1 MHEIPVPRSASC
13 RPTSA
18 PATVVVVTAILALT
32 GCRTGSW
39 TPPSTWSMFGS
50 SSKATGGL
58 TDAPEYAQGPAK
70 PAATATPYPTTS
82 TPESYVIT
90 DGGPASRA
98 AGAASADAAPP
109 ATAASVGSVVYGSKP
124 PASPSPE
131 TRSELAEARYASLP
145 PRQAAE
151 SGSFAAQVGPYPSTT
166 AAAPPAAGGDRF
178 AAAVDALPGQTSP
191 GQRTLPEALPGGI
204 PGPADDPA
212 ARLVGAPRSAGG
224 DVPNGPAAAGW
235 SGPTAAAAS
244 PASFPDPA
252 QDSRYATGGSRFSGF
267 GGGSAPPP
275 ADRPQDA
282 FPQQALPPLGTE
294 AAPAMPS
301 APSALG
307 PPGMAPPAMTPPAS
321 QSFGSPPSRRPDPG
335 YRPGG
340 TSSYQ
345 PRPGGAA
352 GSTGVQTVGFDS
364 PLPR

>member
-109 ATAASVGSVVYGSKP
+109 ATAANVGSVVYGSTP
-124 PASPSPE
+124 PASPAPE
-131 TRSELAEARYASLP
+131 TRSALADARYASLP
-145 PRQAAE
+145 PGQAGG

-166 AAAPPAAGGDRF
+166 AVAPPAAGGDRF

-191 GQRTLPEALPGGI
+191 GQNTLPDARPGAI

-212 ARLVGAPRSAGG
+212 ARLGAAPRSAGG
-224 DVPNGPAAAGW
+224 DVSSGPAAAGW

-252 QDSRYATGGSRFSGF
+252 QDSRYAAGGSRFSGF
-267 GGGSAPPP
+267 GGGAAPPP
-275 ADRPQDA
+275 ADRPQDG
-282 FPQQALPPLGTE
+282 FPQQSLPPMGTDGT
-294 AAPAMPS
+294 PAMPS
-301 APSALG
+301 APAALG
-307 PPGMAPPAMTPPAS
+307 APGMAAPAMTPPAS
-321 QSFGSPPSRRPDPG
+321 QPFGSPPSRRPDPG